1 MWHEQR
7 KQEKKIKGFLVD
19 RQKRAER
26 RRDYYEKFKA
36 DPTQFLQVH
45 GRKTKIHLDPA
56 VSLAADSPTTMM
68 PWMGDKNIQIDRF
81 DVRAHLDFIE
91 EYKADKS
98 KPTLDSEEE
107 REQRKVNYERYRI
120 LVQNDYLGIGE
131 VKFLK
136 TIDLEEKFG
145 GTTYQ
150 QQKAKEDKKRLGSS
164 KAAIGFV
171 YEDSA
176 PVSPPKPDD
185 EEEEEDSDT
194 DSEPDFDLTV
204 DVLSLDP
211 ENQSE
216 INKLGLGYSLG
227 KKDFVKLLARDVE
240 EAEELKMAR
249 EKEVEKSMYSGRKSR
264 RQRRALREKR
274 ITERT
279 MSPPAYAARDSPEYK
294 DVSRSRSRSKSS
306 DSDTGN
312 QKVEFITSF
321 GGDSPDLS
329 KEGETSISNKGNTSK
344 QQNKKSD
351 LSEYSAPIGPTLPPG
366 METVAVEKRRS
377 KSSDRRHRSRSHDRR
392 KRRSRERSRSRHGR
406 PQERRRRSRERK
418 RSRSG
423 SRRGS
428 YRSSRDHKRS
438 RSSERNHTLA
448 PYPVPPRPETNEN
461 KDELQNIKKKLV
473 TKKDSDSSDSS
484 EDDNND
490 GTKYR
495 SKYRNRKASSSSSGE
510 ESNES
515 PKHKSE
521 EIKQKDDDDVDK
533 NKESLYHHSMSSFFS
548 GFTGSVQAEPSKQ
561 AAKLPAAKQED
572 EPAPVIK
579 RYYGRR
585 HEEKSSES
593 DISVDSDEE
602 KISAL
607 KAKMKVQKKNEL
619 QSSVTC
625 NKGESANLVAVK
637 DKIRKKMLSQIK
649 KTFKEDKKMELERTR
664 KAEEEQFYREEEL
677 RELSEKLRVRER
689 ERRRMMRGSSESSR
703 SRSRSR
709 SGSRSRT
716 KRSVSRNR
724 SRSKSANRSRSESE
738 SRIKRKRS
746 SSSSRNGERHRPKT
760 QTEDNNSDR
769 RSKTQKEDNNSD
781 RRPKTQMEDNNSEE
795 SDRRLVDY

>member
-45 GRKTKIHLDPA
+45 GRKAKIHLDPA
-56 VSLAADSPTTMM
+56 VSLAADSPVTMM

-81 DVRAHLDFIE
+81 DVRAHLDSIQ

-98 KPTLDSEEE
+98 KSNLDSEED

-120 LVQNDYLGIGE
+120 LIQNDYLSIGE

-136 TIDLEEKFG
+136 TIDLEEKYG

-176 PVSPPKPDD
+176 PVSPPKPD
-185 EEEEEDSDT
+185 EEEEDEDSDT
-194 DSEPDFDLTV
+194 DSDPDFDLTV
-204 DVLSLDP
+204 DVLSLGA

-216 INKLGLGYSLG
+216 INKLGMGYSLG

-264 RQRRALREKR
+264 RQRRMLREKR
-274 ITERT
+274 ITGRT
-279 MSPPAYAARDSPEYK
+279 ISPPAYAARDSPEYK

-306 DSDTGN
+306 ESDTAN

-321 GGDSPDLS
+321 GGESPDLS
-329 KEGETSISNKGNTSK
+329 KEVETSGSKTGNLSKLKNIS
-344 QQNKKSD
+344 KKSD
-351 LSEYSAPIGPTLPPG
+351 LAEYSVPIGPTLPPG
-366 METVAVEKRRS
+366 METEEISRS
-377 KSSDRRHRSRSHDRR
+377 KSSDRRHRSRSYDRR
-392 KRRSRERSRSRHGR
+392 KRRSRDRSRSRHDR
-406 PQERRRRSRERK
+406 TQERRRRSRERR

-423 SRRGS
+423 SRRDS

-438 RSSERNHTLA
+438 SRSPEKSHQLA
-448 PYPVPPRPETNEN
+448 PYPVPN
-461 KDELQNIKKKLV
+461 KPDNHMKEELQNIKKKLV

-484 EDDNND
+484 EEDNND

-510 ESNES
+510 ESNNES
-515 PKHKSE
+515 PELKSE
-521 EIKQKDDDDVDK
+521 EIKECKQKSDEDVK

-548 GFTGSVQAEPSKQ
+548 GFTGSIQAEPSKQ
-561 AAKLPAAKQED
+561 ATNLPVARIKD
-572 EPAPVIK
+572 EPPPVVK

-593 DISVDSDEE
+593 DISVDSDDE

-625 NKGESANLVAVK
+625 NKGESANLLAVK
-637 DKIRKKMLSQIK
+637 EKIRKKMLSQIK
-649 KTFKEDKKMELERTR
+649 KTFKEDKKVELERMK

-689 ERRRMMRGSSESSR
+689 ERRRMLRGSSESSR
-703 SRSRSR
+703 SRSRST
-709 SGSRSRT
+709 SRTRT
-716 KRSVSRNR
+716 KRSGSRNR
-724 SRSKSANRSRSESE
+724 SRSKSGNRSRSRSRSES
-738 SRIKRKRS
+738 RIKSKSRRS

-760 QTEDNNSDR
+760 QIEDND
-769 RSKTQKEDNNSD
+769 
-781 RRPKTQMEDNNSEE
+781 